1 MFQASGARHRPLRS
15 GPQLRSRRRRNGL
28 AKFLTSRQNFSP
40 IVALFPHASRLNRKR
55 LRKNLAFFLQRRKR
69 GPARLF
75 RYEMGSLLDNE
86 IGQVT
91 QLLKA
96 MRAGDEQAAGRLSP
110 LIYAELHH
118 LAKAHMRP
126 DHSRPTA
133 LINEAYLHLVGEDID
148 WNSRAHFIGLAAH
161 VMRQVLVDYAH
172 ALNPER
178 QGDALDPVGSHE
190 ELAVSIQQ
198 LNEVA
203 ELDEALKN
211 LEHEKPRRARVVELR
226 YF

>member
-1 MFQASGARHRPLRS
+1 
-15 GPQLRSRRRRNGL
+15 
-28 AKFLTSRQNFSP
+28 
-40 IVALFPHASRLNRKR
+40 
-55 LRKNLAFFLQRRKR
+55 
-69 GPARLF
+69 
-75 RYEMGSLLDNE
+75 MGSLLDNE

-126 DHSRPTA
+126 DHTRPTA

-203 ELDEALKN
+203 ELDEALKK
-211 LEHEKPRRARVVELR
+211 LEHEKPRQARVVELR
-226 YF
+226 YFGGLSVEQIATLLEVAPRSAKRDWALARIYLYREMRSRRLQIDEEEI